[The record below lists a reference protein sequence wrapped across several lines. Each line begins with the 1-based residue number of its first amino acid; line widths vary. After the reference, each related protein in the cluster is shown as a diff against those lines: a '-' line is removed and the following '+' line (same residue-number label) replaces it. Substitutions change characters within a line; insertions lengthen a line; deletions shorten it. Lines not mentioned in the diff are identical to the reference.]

1 MTTSALSLTYVT
13 DEAGQRQAV
22 QIPYD
27 QWLVLQKELEG
38 YLQEEKLR
46 QSLTEAFRDIADMEA
61 GRKPK
66 VTLAEFLD
74 ELEAELAEE
83 DQADQVGNCNREQ

>member
-1 MTTSALSLTYVT
+1 MALTYVT

-27 QWLVLQKELEG
+27 QWLVLQKELQG

-46 QSLTEAFRDIADMEA
+46 QSLTEAFRDIAEMEA

-66 VTLAEFLD
+66 VTLNEFLD
-74 ELEAELAEE
+74 ELAADCQAEGSSEPSVHPGHE
-83 DQADQVGNCNREQ
+83 R

>member
-1 MTTSALSLTYVT
+1 MPLSLTYVT

-27 QWLVLQKELEG
+27 QWLVLQKELQG
-38 YLQEEKLR
+38 YLQEETLR
-46 QSLTEAFRDIADMEA
+46 QSLNESFRDIAAMEA

-66 VTLAEFLD
+66 VTLDEFLAEVET
-74 ELEAELAEE
+74 ELEAENQTEE
-83 DQADQVGNCNREQ
+83 VSSFERER